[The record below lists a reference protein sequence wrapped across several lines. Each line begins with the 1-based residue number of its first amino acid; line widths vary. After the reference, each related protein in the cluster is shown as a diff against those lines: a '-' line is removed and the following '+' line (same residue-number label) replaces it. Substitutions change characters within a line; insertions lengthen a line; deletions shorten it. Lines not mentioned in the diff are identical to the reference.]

1 MNKQEIKKKR
11 MYFKNVDAIKY
22 VKYIKIISIV
32 LILLILLYTGL
43 LSVMLN
49 QPLSEVVSKN
59 MSVVSGFIM
68 AMASLFNY
76 FLADQYIKD
85 FSEYKNVEGNRFK
98 LLVITVF
105 SACFLN
111 FITMAL
117 GILALNKIYKWK
129 DYFSFGNMMQGLKK
143 EGQLGICI
151 TVFVI
156 FAVLFIL
163 ETTIGSLVLR

>member
-22 VKYIKIISIV
+22 VKYIKIISFV

-76 FLADQYIKD
+76 FLAINTLKIFQNIKMW
-85 FSEYKNVEGNRFK
+85 R
-98 LLVITVF
+98 VIV
-105 SACFLN
+105 LN
-111 FITMAL
+111 CWSSL
-117 GILALNKIYKWK
+117 Y
-129 DYFSFGNMMQGLKK
+129 
-143 EGQLGICI
+143 
-151 TVFVI
+151 
-156 FAVLFIL
+156 
-163 ETTIGSLVLR
+163 LVLVF

>member
-11 MYFKNVDAIKY
+11 MYFKNADAIKY
-22 VKYIKIISIV
+22 VKYIKTISIV

-49 QPLSEVVSKN
+49 QPLSEVFSKN

-105 SACFLN
+105 SASFLN

-129 DYFSFGNMMQGLKK
+129 DYFSFGRMMQGLKK

-156 FAVLFIL
+156 FSFLFIL